1 MIRRANQL
9 DGRNQEIRAMRVK
22 FVVLALFMGCLALLL
37 GPSQGLTQFQG
48 GGRGNWGGGN
58 RGGGGMRQDPGQIF
72 DWISQGQPTIT
83 IANQRW
89 GREDMEAWAKKQG
102 ISNGQLTKEQYISY
116 SQSPEA
122 QQARERMRQQWG
134 GGGGG

>member
-1 MIRRANQL
+1 
-9 DGRNQEIRAMRVK
+9 MRVK

-48 GGRGNWGGGN
+48 GGGWGN
-58 RGGGGMRQDPGQIF
+58 RGGGFGGGGGMARDPGQIF
-72 DWISQGQPTIT
+72 DWSSQGQPTST
-83 IANQRW
+83 IAKQRW
-89 GREDMEAWAKKQG
+89 GREDMEAWAQKQG
-102 ISNGQLTKEQYISY
+102 ITNGQLTKEQYISY

-134 GGGGG
+134 GGGGGGRGLGGGNTPAAPGT